1 MIGMDRLFCSLA
13 VERATARSEDIKND
27 PAGNSPLRIID
38 IREIAIPL
46 NSSLAN
52 SSFNFSEMTT
62 SVVAV
67 ITDVRRE
74 GKPVVGFAF
83 NSTGRYA
90 CGAQMRARFIPR
102 LLKAEPKSL
111 LDETGDNFAPEK
123 FLAAMMVNEK
133 AGGHSERSI
142 AIGTIEV
149 AVWDAVAKIA
159 EKPLHRLLAE
169 RYNHGKAAEKVFC
182 YVGGGWYAPG
192 KTARHLQHEM
202 LRHLDAGYTMLKMKI
217 GGLSLADDLK
227 RVDAVKSILGA
238 GAQLAVDAN
247 SKFGRAEAF
256 AYARGLEPFALRW
269 FEEPCD
275 PLDYALLAEIAG
287 IYGGPLSTGENLFS
301 TQDVEN
307 LVRFG
312 GLKPQRDDVIQI
324 DPPQAYG
331 IVQYARTLDMLAR
344 HGWPRR
350 LMFPHGGNQMS
361 LAVAAGF
368 GLGGAESY
376 PGVFGDFGGFAD
388 DAELVGGYLRLSDR
402 PGIGFEGQARL
413 YRIMRE
419 LAA

>member
-1 MIGMDRLFCSLA
+1 M
-13 VERATARSEDIKND
+13 
-27 PAGNSPLRIID
+27 RILD
-38 IREIAIPL
+38 IRETAIPL
-46 NSSLAN
+46 KSELKN
-52 SSFNFSEMTT
+52 SSFDFTEMTT

-67 ITDVRRE
+67 ITDVVRDGR
-74 GKPVVGFAF
+74 PVTGFAF

-102 LLKAEPKSL
+102 ILAAKPETL
-111 LDETGDNFAPEK
+111 LDSTGNNFDPTKVLAVMMQREK
-123 FLAAMMVNEK
+123 S
-133 AGGHSERSI
+133 GGHSERSI

-149 AVWDAVAKIA
+149 ALWDAVAKIA

-169 RYNHGKAAEKVFC
+169 RYNGGKVAERVFC
-182 YVGGGWYAPG
+182 YVGGGWYLPG
-192 KTARHLQHEM
+192 QTIRDLQDEM
-202 LRHLDAGYTMLKMKI
+202 LRHLDAGYTMVKMKV
-217 GGLSLADDLK
+217 GGLPLADDLR
-227 RVDAVKSILGA
+227 RVAAVKEALGNRA
-238 GAQLAVDAN
+238 ALAVDAN
-247 SKFGRAEAF
+247 AKFAREEAL
-256 AYARGLEPFALRW
+256 AYARALSEFGLRW

-275 PLDYALLAEIAG
+275 PLDFALLAEIASA
-287 IYGGPLSTGENLFS
+287 YAPPLATGENLYS

-312 GLKPQRDDVIQI
+312 GLKPERRDVIQV

-331 IVQYARTLDMLAR
+331 IVQYAQTVAMLER
-344 HGWPRR
+344 HGWPRAE
-350 LMFPHGGNQMS
+350 LFPHGGNQMS
-361 LAVAAGF
+361 LAIAGGF

-388 DAELVGGYLRLSDR
+388 DAKVEEGFLRLTER